1 MNCDQPYR
9 SAALSL
15 RRITARHVTGLIA
28 TLLFHWLLL
37 TYWEQARTPLPGDP
51 YGPPAVIQWIDL
63 PAVAPQA
70 TVAATV
76 PRRPVRPR
84 PARPA
89 SAPAIAAQAS
99 IAPAP
104 AFENASPPA
113 PSPQAIE
120 PAPAP
125 SPASAPAPA
134 PASASAPSA
143 ATIREQALH
152 SAGAVDRALR
162 RENRPYIVAPPDS
175 AQIRMR
181 RGMERAHDTAPPA
194 LWQAPVVEA
203 LVNQTGDGARRER
216 VITGRRT

>member
-1 MNCDQPYR
+1 
-9 SAALSL
+9 
-15 RRITARHVTGLIA
+15 
-28 TLLFHWLLL
+28 
-37 TYWEQARTPLPGDP
+37 
-51 YGPPAVIQWIDL
+51 VIQWIDL
-63 PAVAPQA
+63 PAVAPQT
-70 TVAATV
+70 TVAAPV
-76 PRRPVRPR
+76 VQRPVRPR

-104 AFENASPPA
+104 AVENAPPPA

-125 SPASAPAPA
+125 APAP
-134 PASASAPSA
+134 APSA
-143 ATIREQALH
+143 ATIREHALH

-162 RENRPYIVAPPDS
+162 QENRPYIVAPPDS